1 MRQNDPL
8 AALENIDWLI
18 SNGGEVSLGAF
29 GPVSCA
35 AVASDEGGSLAMLR
49 RRDGE
54 SLYQLLVGSI
64 LPLTAPWKRK
74 SSPTRSTQ
82 LGSHP
87 ESAGVIQVKS

>member
-1 MRQNDPL
+1 MTQNDPL

-54 SLYQLLVGSI
+54 SLYQLLVR
-64 LPLTAPWKRK
+64 LDTAIDRALETEEFTDEIN
-74 SSPTRSTQ
+74 PTR
-82 LGSHP
+82 
-87 ESAGVIQVKS
+87 